1 MASKGQKFR
10 KWSKEEKLEIV
21 RKHLEDHIS
30 VKKLSKEYGPTGS
43 MICRWVKQYTE
54 EGESGL
60 ERRSGGNP
68 YAALYTS
75 KSLSEVDR
83 LRLIVV
89 KQEIEIERLKKGYT
103 VKGVG
108 AEKEFVTGSDVNTK
122 SSKRSK

>member
-30 VKKLSKEYGPTGS
+30 IKTLGPQYGADIS
-43 MICRWVKQYTE
+43 MICKWVKRYIE
-54 EGESGL
+54 EGEAGL
-60 ERRSGGNP
+60 ERRGGGNP
-68 YAALYTS
+68 YAALHTS

-83 LRLIVV
+83 LKLVIA

-108 AEKEFVTGSDVNTK
+108 TKKEFVTGSEVNTK
-122 SSKRSK
+122 S